1 MIGLPNKKDATAA
14 AGVGGCSGLLNKNN
28 TTQLLL
34 YNIGRD
40 AAAAAQS
47 K

>member
-28 TTQLLL
+28 TTQLL
-34 YNIGRD
+34 RREAVWE
-40 AAAAAQS
+40 AAPDC
-47 K
+47 